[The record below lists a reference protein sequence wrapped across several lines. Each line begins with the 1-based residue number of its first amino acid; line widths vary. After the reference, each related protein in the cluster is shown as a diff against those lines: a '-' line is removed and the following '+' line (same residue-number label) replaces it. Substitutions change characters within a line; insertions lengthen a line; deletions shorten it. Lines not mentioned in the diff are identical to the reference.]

1 MELLLWLIPLL
12 PLAGF
17 LVLAVAGARLPKA
30 GVAVVGAGSV
40 GLAALTAA
48 LLAALF
54 YNAGSDPVIARLGP
68 WFRAGDLSADFT
80 LYLDQLAVIMTLVI
94 TGVGFLIHAFST
106 EFMADEADYRRYFAY
121 LNLFVAAMLMLVLA
135 DNLVLLFLGWEGVGL
150 CSYLLIGYW
159 HRDPAN
165 GYAARK
171 AFVVT
176 RIGDVAL
183 LLGLFLLFVELGK
196 FSIQPLLAGA
206 PLYLESGAA
215 RMELIAFLIL
225 GGAVGKSAQLPLQV
239 WLPDAMAGPSPV
251 SALIHA
257 ATMVTAGVYLIARL
271 HPLFE
276 LAPVA
281 QMMVALVGLATLLVA
296 AWAALSQRDI
306 KRILAYSTISQIGYM
321 FLALGVGAWGA
332 AIFHLV
338 THAFFKAL
346 LFLGAGRVIEHMHH
360 EHDIFRMGG
369 LRRVMPFTF
378 GVFLAGAAS
387 LAAVP
392 WLTAGF
398 YSKDQILLAAAG
410 APELGTLLFAGGV
423 IGALMTA
430 FYSFRLVFTVFFGEP
445 VTQEREHA
453 GWRIQAPLALL
464 GVLSIAGGLIP
475 LPLEQVF
482 PDHHASHALGLV
494 LLAAGVALAGIAL
507 AWWTHGRR
515 RPTGETANWPLW
527 RRGLDRWQAS
537 GLGFDAVY
545 GVLVETPFNTT
556 ARALRGEIVDRAVAL
571 VIAVNQGLNAV
582 TARLQNGRIR
592 HYALGVVLGVLAL
605 LIPGV
610 WL

>member
-1 MELLLWLIPLL
+1 METLLWLIPLL

-17 LVLAVAGARLPKA
+17 LVLALAGARLPKS

-40 GLAALTAA
+40 GLAALAA
-48 LLAALF
+48 AVLAGLF
-54 YNAGSDPVIARLGP
+54 YSAGSEPVIARLGS

-80 LYLDQLAVIMTLVI
+80 LYLDQLAVVMTLII
-94 TGVGFLIHAFST
+94 TGVGFLIHWFST
-106 EFMADEADYRRYFAY
+106 EFMAEEADYRRYFAY

-159 HRDPAN
+159 HRDPDN

-183 LLGLFLLFVELGK
+183 LLGFFLLFVELGQL
-196 FSIQPLLAGA
+196 SIQPLLAGA
-206 PLYLESGAA
+206 PLYLETGAA
-215 RMELIAFLIL
+215 RMELIALLLL

-281 QMMVALVGLATLLVA
+281 QTAVALVGLATLLVA

-378 GVFLAGAAS
+378 VVFLAGAAS

-398 YSKDQILLAAAG
+398 YSKDKILLAAAG
-410 APELGTLLFAGGV
+410 APELGTLLFAGGL

-430 FYSFRLVFTVFFGEP
+430 FYTFRLVFTVFFGEP
-445 VTQEREHA
+445 VTTEREQA
-453 GWRIQAPLALL
+453 GWSIKTPLALL
-464 GVLSIAGGLIP
+464 GILSILGGLVP
-475 LPLEQVF
+475 LPLDQVF
-482 PDHHASHALGLV
+482 PDHHTAHSTGLV
-494 LLAAGVALAGIAL
+494 LLAAGVAIAGIAL

-515 RPTGETANWPLW
+515 RPTGETKGWPLW
-527 RRGLDRWQAS
+527 RRGLDCWQAS

-545 GVLVETPFNTT
+545 GVLVETPFNAT
-556 ARALRGEIVDRAVAL
+556 ARALRGEIVDWVVAL
-571 VIAVNQGLNAV
+571 VIAVNRGLNGL

-592 HYALGVVLGVLAL
+592 HYAAAVVIGVLAL

>member
-1 MELLLWLIPLL
+1 MNILLWLIPLL
-12 PLAGF
+12 PLTGF
-17 LVLAVAGARLPKA
+17 VVLALAGARLPRV
-30 GVAVVGAGSV
+30 GVALVGAGSV
-40 GLAALTAA
+40 GLAAVTAGLVA
-48 LLAALF
+48 TLF
-54 YNAGSDPVIARLGP
+54 YSAGADPVIARLAP
-68 WFRAGDLSADFT
+68 WFRVGDLATDFT
-80 LYLDQLAVIMTLVI
+80 LYLDQLAVIMSLVI
-94 TGVGFLIHAFST
+94 TGVGFLIHWFST
-106 EFMADEADYRRYFAY
+106 EFMLEEVDYRRYFAY

-183 LLGLFLLFVELGK
+183 LLGLFLLFVELGEL
-196 FSIQPLLAGA
+196 SIQPLLAGA
-206 PLYLESGAA
+206 PIYFESGAA
-215 RMELIAFLIL
+215 RMELIGLLLL
-225 GGAVGKSAQLPLQV
+225 GGAVGKSAQLPLQT

-281 QMMVALVGLATLLVA
+281 QTVVALVGLATLLVA

-378 GVFLAGAAS
+378 VVFLAGAAS

-398 YSKDQILLAAAG
+398 YSKDKILLAAAG
-410 APELGTLLFAGGV
+410 APELGTLLFAGG
-423 IGALMTA
+423 ILGALMTA
-430 FYSFRLVFTVFFGEP
+430 FYTFRLVFTVFFGEP

-453 GWRIQAPLALL
+453 GWSIKVPLTLL
-464 GVLSIAGGLIP
+464 GVLSIVGAVIP
-475 LPLEQVF
+475 LPLGEVF
-482 PDHHASHALGLV
+482 PKHHTAHNTALV

-515 RPTGETANWPLW
+515 RPTGETRGWPLW

-537 GLGFDAVY
+537 GLGFDAIY
-545 GVLVETPFNTT
+545 GALVEAPFNGL
-556 ARALRGEIVDRAVAL
+556 ARVLRGELVDRVVAL
-571 VIAVNQGLNAV
+571 VIAVNQGLNTLTV
-582 TARLQNGRIR
+582 RLQNGRVR
-592 HYALGVVLGVLAL
+592 HYAVGVVIGVLVL
-605 LIPGV
+605 MIPGV